1 MMALPLLR
9 LLSPNRRRTRACK
22 LGVKPQRPY
31 FPEASRKSPPANISL
46 DHLNTAAVQLPLN
59 ARDNVQTVR
68 LRS

>member
-9 LLSPNRRRTRACK
+9 VALAEPTQNSRLQV
-22 LGVKPQRPY
+22 GVKPQRPY
-31 FPEASRKSPPANISL
+31 FLRPSRKSPPANISL

-68 LRS
+68 LRA

>member
-9 LLSPNRRRTRACK
+9 VALAEPTQNSRLQV
-22 LGVKPQRPY
+22 GVKPQRPY

-68 LRS
+68 LRA